1 MEGTI
6 IFPSDN
12 STATG
17 FIIFRI
23 ADILQ
28 SLQLSLFWVALRSAL
43 MLVVDI
49 SFKIGMLF
57 LVLTSPRRQ
66 CVAPSHLLEMRQLRW
81 SSVGTFSHS

>member
-1 MEGTI
+1 MEGWTI
-6 IFPSDN
+6 IFPSDT

-17 FIIFRI
+17 FIIIFRI

-28 SLQLSLFWVALRSAL
+28 SLQLSLFWVALRPAL

-66 CVAPSHLLEMRQLRW
+66 CVAPSHLLEMEATP
-81 SSVGTFSHS
+81 VV